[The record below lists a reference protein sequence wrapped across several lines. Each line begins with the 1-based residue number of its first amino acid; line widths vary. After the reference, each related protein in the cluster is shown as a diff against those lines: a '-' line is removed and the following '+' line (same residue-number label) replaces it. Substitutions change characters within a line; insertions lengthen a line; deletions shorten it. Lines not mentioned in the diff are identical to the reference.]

1 MQKISL
7 FSKFKKLSLASGLL
21 VAVFLGSL
29 LVVYQVTL
37 VKKAVHQEGE
47 FLAGLVF
54 ANLYTFMQK
63 GWSKT
68 DIEDKLNEINASHD
82 SADFRMYRSDAVI
95 ELFGERESRR
105 ALTTTEVELL
115 NSAGT
120 DSRIDYQSDHGFIYS
135 KPIPFE
141 AECLSCHA
149 NAKTGDIA
157 GVLSVGYGFQ
167 SLKLPLLQSFIMNVL
182 LLILT
187 IVATYL
193 VYTRTIKT
201 SIIQPFDQFIGK
213 MKAISQSDHISYERS
228 KTPISEIAEI
238 EDLILKEHS
247 DLLNAFKKLK
257 QASLVDPLT
266 ELYNRKKLTE
276 VLTAEIARFQRYQT
290 PFSVLSIDLNRFK
303 PINDTY
309 GHAVGDDALC
319 HFGRI
324 ITEQL
329 RTTDFAFRLGGD
341 EFLALLPN
349 THEDEAQIVKGKV
362 QQALAD
368 TPLSIPQGELFLNA
382 SFGVCEMMPEDCFE
396 SLLNRADESM
406 YQHKRALK
414 ANRLTD
420 FSI

>member
-63 GWSKT
+63 GWSKA
-68 DIEDKLNEINASHD
+68 DIENKLNELNTSYSGVEFH
-82 SADFRMYRSDAVI
+82 MHRSNKII
-95 ELFGERESRR
+95 ELYGTRKNQWE
-105 ALTTTEVELL
+105 LTETEDAIL
-115 NSAGT
+115 SAVNT
-120 DSRIDYQSDHGFIYS
+120 DSQINYQSEQGFIYS
-135 KPIPFE
+135 KPILFQE
-141 AECLSCHA
+141 ECLCCRS
-149 NAKTGDIA
+149 NAKDGDVA
-157 GVLSVGYGFQ
+157 GVLSISYGFQ
-167 SLKLPLLQSFIMNVL
+167 NLKLPIMQSFVINLL

-187 IVATYL
+187 VVATYL
-193 VYTRTIKT
+193 VYTRAIKN
-201 SIIQPFDQFIGK
+201 SIIQPFDQFIDK
-213 MKAISQSDHISYERS
+213 MKAISQSDHISYEHS
-228 KTPISEIAEI
+228 KTPIAEIAEI

-266 ELYNRKKLTE
+266 GLYNRKKLTE

-368 TPLSIPQGELFLNA
+368 IPLSIPQGELFLNA
-382 SFGVCEMMPEDCFE
+382 SFGVCEMTPEDCFE

-406 YQHKRALK
+406 YQHKRQLK